1 MRLKDKVAIITGA
14 ARGIGK
20 GAVKVFTKEGARV
33 VIWDVLDEGEN
44 TAASFREQ
52 GYEVI
57 FRKVNTTDRSQVEAE
72 VQHVVDQFGRIDIL
86 VNNAGITRDSSF
98 LKMSYAQW
106 DQVMDVNLNGVFN
119 CTKAIAPLM
128 KAQGFGRIINTSSI
142 VGIHGAF
149 GQANYAA
156 TKAGVIAMTKTLAK
170 ELGKYGITVNA
181 VAPGYIHTEMTM
193 AIPDE
198 IREKMIAG
206 IPTQRAGKPED
217 IAYAYLYLASDEASY
232 VNGHTLSV
240 NGGVG

>member
-1 MRLKDKVAIITGA
+1 MRLKDKIAIITGA

-20 GAVKVFTKEGARV
+20 AAAEIFTREGATV
-33 VIWDVLDEGEN
+33 IIWDLLDEGEA
-44 TAASFREQ
+44 TAAALRDQ
-52 GYEVI
+52 GYEAT
-57 FRKVNTTDRSQVEAE
+57 FKKVNTTDRAKVEAE
-72 VQHVVDQFGRIDIL
+72 VQEIIDQYGRIDIL

-98 LKMSYAQW
+98 LKMSHAQW
-106 DQVMDVNLNGVFN
+106 DQVIDVNLNGVFN
-119 CTKAIAPLM
+119 CTKAVAPFM
-128 KAQGFGRIINTSSI
+128 KSNGYGRIINTSSI

-149 GQANYAA
+149 GQTNYAA

-193 AIPDE
+193 AIPED
-198 IREKMIAG
+198 IRQKMIAG

-217 IAYAYLYLASDEASY
+217 IANAYLYLASEEASY

>member
-20 GAVKVFTKEGARV
+20 ASAEIFTREGAKV
-33 VIWDVLDEGEN
+33 IIWDLLDEGEE
-44 TAASFREQ
+44 TAASLRDQ
-52 GYEVI
+52 GYEAI
-57 FRKVNTTDRSQVEAE
+57 FKKVNTTDRAMVEAE
-72 VQHVVDQFGRIDIL
+72 VQEIINQYGRIDIL
-86 VNNAGITRDSSF
+86 VNNAGITRDASF

-106 DQVMDVNLNGVFN
+106 DQVIDVNLNGVFN
-119 CTKAIAPLM
+119 CTKAVAPFM
-128 KAQGFGRIINTSSI
+128 KENGFGRIINTSSI

-149 GQANYAA
+149 GQTNYAA

-193 AIPDE
+193 AIPEE
-198 IREKMIAG
+198 IRNKMIAG
-206 IPTQRAGKPED
+206 IPTRRAGKPED
-217 IAYAYLYLASDEASY
+217 IANAYLYLASEEASY